1 MSVKSKKAKK
11 VEEDEEED
19 HGFLMAL
26 IDDPVGRRVLICLSL
41 LLLTLPSYALGK
53 EFFWVMLLALALTS
67 VLTFLI
73 LDKACGVDVKSYVK
87 ALFYG
92 SLKNKKD

>member
-41 LLLTLPSYALGK
+41 LLLTLPS
-53 EFFWVMLLALALTS
+53 
-67 VLTFLI
+67 
-73 LDKACGVDVKSYVK
+73 
-87 ALFYG
+87 
-92 SLKNKKD
+92 